1 MMPPDMTGMGPMDGG
16 GGGGMDPSMMPDI
29 SGGWRRIGLWLSV
42 IVERGMVWHPGLD

>member
-29 SGGWRRIGLWLSV
+29 SGGFDPSMMMDGD
-42 IVERGMVWHPGLD
+42 G